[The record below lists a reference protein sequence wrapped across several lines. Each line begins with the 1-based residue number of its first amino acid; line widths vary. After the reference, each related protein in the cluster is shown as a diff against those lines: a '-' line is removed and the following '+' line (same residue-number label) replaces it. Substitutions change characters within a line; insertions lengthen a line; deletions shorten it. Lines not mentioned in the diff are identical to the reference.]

1 MSGRSER
8 LFLYLRPDAREPESI
23 SGRNI
28 STVMRVPDDE
38 SPEAL
43 LPLQPAAFHI
53 LVALAETDRHGY
65 AIMQEVAER
74 TGGTIR
80 INPGTLYTTIRRL
93 LDQGLLLELDD
104 RPDPSEDDER
114 RRYYRLT
121 PFGRA
126 VARAE
131 VARLERMTALARRA
145 GITPKRA

>member
-1 MSGRSER
+1 MRAVPDGHDER
-8 LFLYLRPDAREPESI
+8 PES
-23 SGRNI
+23 
-28 STVMRVPDDE
+28 
-38 SPEAL
+38 L

-65 AIMQEVAER
+65 AIMQEVSER
-74 TGGTIR
+74 TSGTIR

-93 LDQGLLLELDD
+93 LEQGLLIELDE

-131 VARLERMTALARRA
+131 VARLERMAALARRA
-145 GITPKRA
+145 GIAPKRA